1 MELNTDMSKPMFM
14 TVTSIIAILSLLV
27 FSNAFAITDTS
38 TTPKT
43 DKDNKD
49 KDNKDKDNNSKN
61 KDKDNKPAADE
72 DEKNTMDNAPH
83 HRDDQER
90 SDSSSEKK
98 DKTPF
103 VLAEPVP
110 FP

>member
-1 MELNTDMSKPMFM
+1 MKLNTDMSKSMFM
-14 TVTSIIAILSLLV
+14 TVTCIIAILSLLV
-27 FSNAFAITDTS
+27 FSNAFAITDRS

-49 KDNKDKDNNSKN
+49 KDNK
-61 KDKDNKPAADE
+61 PAADE
-72 DEKNTMDNAPH
+72 DGKDTIDNAPD
-83 HRDDQER
+83 HRDDHKR
-90 SDSSSEKK
+90 SDGSSVKK

>member
-1 MELNTDMSKPMFM
+1 MSKPMFM

-27 FSNAFAITDTS
+27 FSNAFAITDRS

-43 DKDNKD
+43 AKDNKD
-49 KDNKDKDNNSKN
+49 NDNGKD

-72 DEKNTMDNAPH
+72 DGKDTIDNAPD
-83 HRDDQER
+83 HRDDHKR
-90 SDSSSEKK
+90 SDGSSIKK

>member
-49 KDNKDKDNNSKN
+49 KDNK
-61 KDKDNKPAADE
+61 PAADE